1 MANFKA
7 TNLVTDKITLELFEK
22 INEGKITAYS
32 KAVDLYIS
40 NSGNDIPM
48 SRGGVLKRN
57 LLEL

>member
-7 TNLVTDKITLELFEK
+7 NLVADKITSELFEK
-22 INEGKITAYS
+22 ISEGKITAYS

-48 SRGGVLKRN
+48 SRGGY
-57 LLEL
+57 